1 LDNGNISVEA
11 VPVGDFLRYTEFSK
25 GVVWN
30 ANTGYVEGV
39 VDGSSEDFLTV
50 GTNGFKL
57 DGV

>member
-1 LDNGNISVEA
+1 MSGSIEIECI
-11 VPVGDFLRYTEFSK
+11 PVGEFLTETEFGK
-25 GVVWN
+25 GIGWN
-30 ANTGYVEGV
+30 NTSGQVEGV